1 MSALVVSSQ
10 QPRKGSVH
18 DPGRAVQRQ
27 VEAQSDM
34 EIISAVLSGEAH
46 AFRDLVRRYERD
58 VYRTTLYLLKNESD
72 AEDASQE
79 AFIRAYRNLA
89 SFRAEAKFS
98 TWLLGIA
105 LNEARDRIRRRK
117 ARRIVDL
124 EEIAPDQTSGLA
136 IRDQRKI
143 PSEVLEQREL
153 HYVLQH
159 AIESLPQIYQ
169 EVVRL
174 RTIDELSTKATAQ
187 ALSSSTAAVK
197 VRLYRA
203 RRMLQKQL
211 TPYLSTPSARLK
223 T

>member
-10 QPRKGSVH
+10 QPRKRSVH
-18 DPGRAVQRQ
+18 HPGRAVQRQ

-98 TWLLGIA
+98 TWLLSIA

-117 ARRIVDL
+117 AHRIVDL
-124 EEIAPDQTSGLA
+124 EEMAPNQTSGLA
-136 IRDQRKI
+136 VRDQRKI

-153 HYVLQH
+153 QHVLQH

-187 ALSSSTAAVK
+187 ALTSSIAAVK

-211 TPYLSTPSARLK
+211 RPYLSTQAPG
-223 T
+223 